1 MGSGFAAPVS
11 HPAVNAEQQRAQQMG
26 ITGIITKPIDLD
38 DLKMKVSRALNL
50 DTSYKYFFRE
60 NTILVL
66 KLPAALTN
74 IVANDIS
81 LNLRPKITEA
91 VDAGIE
97 KIIFD
102 MSQILS
108 ADILL
113 IKLVIS
119 ALSLCHEL
127 DIKSILIGSEAVRT
141 ECKNY
146 EETKDWQFVSSFE
159 EAGALLNGKTAPVA

>member
-1 MGSGFAAPVS
+1 
-11 HPAVNAEQQRAQQMG
+11 
-26 ITGIITKPIDLD
+26 LD

-50 DTSYKYFFRE
+50 DTSYKYFFRQT
-60 NTILVL
+60 NVLVM
-66 KLPAALTN
+66 KVPASLTN

-97 KIIFD
+97 RIIFD

-113 IKLVIS
+113 IKLIIS

-127 DIKSILIGSEAVRT
+127 DIKSVLIGSEAVRA

-159 EAGALLNGKTAPVA
+159 EAGMLLNGKVETVA